1 MTRRAGKYVT
11 YFCTTLD
18 LSMASFLSN
27 PDLPFVRPDFPGN
40 YFDDGQF
47 YHAQY
52 ASGIA
57 PLSRILQWQL
67 AGNPQNQEKAN
78 DPFRVKCVR
87 GSSFLRS
94 SEDMLVWLG
103 HASFFIRMQ
112 GITMITDPCWT
123 DLPIIKRRVGLPC
136 AVNDFKNIDYLLL
149 SHGHRDH
156 YDTDCVNRLIVQNP
170 RMEVLMPL
178 RLSELLGSQR
188 DAVPH
193 QEAAWWQRFH
203 VKSGLEIIFLPA
215 KHWNRRW
222 LNDFNQQLWGSFLL
236 RSEGRT
242 VYFAGDS
249 AYADHF
255 TEIRQLLG
263 APDIS
268 LLPVGAYKPPF
279 MMQEAHMKPTE
290 AVQAFHDLESK
301 TMIPIHYGTY
311 DLSDEP
317 MGEPVRRLKAMR
329 DEGSIEGELEFLDVG
344 ELLFLTS

>member
-1 MTRRAGKYVT
+1 
-11 YFCTTLD
+11 
-18 LSMASFLSN
+18 MASFVSN

-47 YHAQY
+47 HHAQY
-52 ASGIA
+52 ASELA
-57 PLSRILQWQL
+57 PMSRILRWQL
-67 AGNPQNQEKAN
+67 SGNPQKQEKIN
-78 DPFRVKCVR
+78 DPFRVKCTL

-123 DLPIIKRRVGLPC
+123 DLPMIKRLVGLPC
-136 AVNDFKNIDYLLL
+136 AVNDFIDIDYLLL

-156 YDTDCVNRLIVQNP
+156 YDTDCINQLIVQNP
-170 RMEVLMPL
+170 GMEVLMPL
-178 RLSELLGSQR
+178 KLSELLGTQR
-188 DAVPH
+188 DSVLY
-193 QEAAWWQRFH
+193 QEAAWWQQFH
-203 VKSGLEIIFLPA
+203 VKPGLEIIFLPA

-236 RSEGRT
+236 RSEGHT

-249 AYADHF
+249 AYAGHF
-255 TEIRQLLG
+255 AEIKQLLG

-279 MMQEAHMKPTE
+279 MMQEAHMRPSE

-311 DLSDEP
+311 NLSDEP
-317 MGEPVRRLKAMR
+317 IGEPVRKLKAMR
-329 DEGSIEGELEFLDVG
+329 DEGSIKGELKFLGVG
-344 ELLFLTS
+344 EHGAL